1 MAYAKEIVPEPRV
14 AAMREKIEPLVP
26 PALNFLCTY
35 LDGDN
40 NISAYFFL
48 LTMIALIAAIIN
60 QPVVAQSMR

>member
-48 LTMIALIAAIIN
+48 RVPPGDN
-60 QPVVAQSMR
+60 